1 MSKVIIE
8 KLSEKEMEEL
18 GITKWPIWEKEVST
32 FDWTYEDNEQ
42 CYIIEGDVIVKTD
55 EGGYRIT
62 AGDYVSFARGLVC
75 TWEIT
80 KPIKKYYNFS

>member
-18 GITKWPIWEKEVST
+18 GIPTWPIWEKEISK
-32 FDWTYEDNEQ
+32 FDWTYEANEQ
-42 CYIIEGDVIVKTD
+42 CYIIEGDVIVMTD
-55 EGGYRIT
+55 EGSFRIV
-62 AGDYVSFARGLVC
+62 AGDYVSFAKGLVC
-75 TWEIT
+75 TWDIT